1 MLDTSALSVGFIGLG
16 TMGRPMALN
25 LLQAGV
31 HLTVHNR
38 TASRASPLLKAGA
51 RMADAPRG
59 VASACDVLFLNVAD
73 DQALEAV
80 LFGPQGAAEGLQRG
94 SIVVDLGTTSL
105 AATRA
110 FAARLAKQGV
120 TWLDAPVSG
129 GEAGAKAGTLSIM
142 VGGPAATFDRVLPLF
157 QAMGRNIIHMGDT
170 GAGQVA
176 KACNQIVV
184 SATLL
189 GVAEAITFAQR
200 EGVDPAKVRQALLGG
215 FAYSRI
221 LEVHGQRM
229 LDADFTPG
237 FKARLHLKDLALVLE
252 EAQAQELA
260 LPVTEQARQCM
271 QGLLADGAGELDSSA
286 LIRVVH
292 AMSAPARPPAGNAAP
307 PEEDVAQRQEGRPVS
322 LADAKMPST

>member
-1 MLDTSALSVGFIGLG
+1 MTDAIALSAGFIGLG

-25 LLQAGV
+25 LSQAGFP
-31 HLTVHNR
+31 LTVHNR
-38 TASRASPLLKAGA
+38 TASRASPLQEAGA
-51 RMADAPRG
+51 RMAHTPRTVADA
-59 VASACDVLFLNVAD
+59 CEVLFINVAD

-80 LFGPQGAAEGLQRG
+80 LFGPEGAAGGLKPQ
-94 SIVVDLGTTSL
+94 STVVDLGTTSL

-110 FAARLAKQGV
+110 FAARLAEQGV

-142 VGGPAATFDRVLPLF
+142 VGGPTSAFDRVLPLF
-157 QAMGRNIIHMGDT
+157 QAMGKNIVHMGDT

-200 EGVDPAKVRQALLGG
+200 EGVDPAKMRQALLGG

-252 EAQAQELA
+252 EAQAQGLA

-292 AMSAPARPPAGNAAP
+292 AMSAPARPPEGSASP
-307 PEEDVAQRQEGRPVS
+307 PGGDVAQRQEGRTVS
-322 LADAKMPST
+322 LADGKMPPT

>member
-1 MLDTSALSVGFIGLG
+1 MTDAAALSVGFIGLG
-16 TMGRPMALN
+16 TMGQPMALN
-25 LLQAGV
+25 LVRAGHPLV
-31 HLTVHNR
+31 AYNR
-38 TASRASPLLKAGA
+38 TASRTSPVSAAGA
-51 RMADAPRG
+51 RVADSPRQ
-59 VASACDVLFLNVAD
+59 VASGSEVLFINVAD
-73 DQALEAV
+73 DRALETV
-80 LFGPQGAAEGLQRG
+80 LFGPQGAADGLKPK
-94 SIVVDLGTTSL
+94 STVVDLGTTSL
-105 AATRA
+105 TATRT
-110 FAARLAKQGV
+110 FSARLAEQGI

-142 VGGPAATFDRVLPLF
+142 VGGPASAFDRVLPLF
-157 QAMGRNIIHMGDT
+157 QAMGKNIVHMGDT

-176 KACNQIVV
+176 KACNQITV

-252 EAQAQELA
+252 EAKIQGLA
-260 LPVTEQARQCM
+260 LLVTAQARQCM
-271 QGLLADGAGELDSSA
+271 QVLLADGAGELDSSA

-292 AMSAPARPPAGNAAP
+292 AMSLSAG
-307 PEEDVAQRQEGRPVS
+307 
-322 LADAKMPST
+322 KMPPT

>member
-1 MLDTSALSVGFIGLG
+1 MTPAVSAGFIGLG

-25 LLQAGV
+25 LSKGGV
-31 HLTVHNR
+31 PITVHNR
-38 TASRASPLLKAGA
+38 TLSRAEALRAAGA
-51 RMADAPRG
+51 R
-59 VASACDVLFLNVAD
+59 VAESPFQAAAGSDILFVNVAD
-73 DQALEAV
+73 DSALESV
-80 LFGPQGAAEGLQRG
+80 MFGPRGAAEGLG
-94 SIVVDLGTTSL
+94 TASVVVDLGTTSL
-105 AATRA
+105 SATRTCS
-110 FAARLAKQGV
+110 ARLAGRGV
-120 TWLDAPVSG
+120 LWMDAPVSG
-129 GEAGAKAGTLSIM
+129 GEAGARAGTLSIM
-142 VGGPAATFDRVLPLF
+142 VGGPTDAFTRVLPLL
-157 QAMGRNIIHMGDT
+157 QLMGQNIVHVGDT

-200 EGVDPAKVRQALLGG
+200 EGVDPAKMRQALLGG

-252 EAQAQELA
+252 EAQAQGLA

-271 QGLLADGAGELDSSA
+271 QELLADGAGELDSSA

-292 AMSAPARPPAGNAAP
+292 AMSTPARPSEGNAHP
-307 PEEDVAQRQEGRPVS
+307 PGEDVVQRQEGRPVS
-322 LADAKMPST
+322 LADANMPST